1 MTRRAN
7 DGGRTVRTFA
17 LALLCGAGLAAD
29 SPLSAGEY
37 NPVLDIGA
45 QAPAWSDLPGTDGRR
60 HALAD
65 LKDKEVVVVVFTC
78 NSCPVAADYED
89 RLVDFA
95 KSHAG
100 PGSKTAVVAI
110 NVNLIDEDRLPAMQE
125 RAKAKGYPFPYLFD
139 ETQKIAKDYGA
150 GYTPEFFVLDK
161 QRRVAYMGA
170 LDDSTDPAKAKTRH
184 VEQAVAA
191 LLAGRAP
198 AVKET
203 VPIGCRIRFMR
214 KRGGAD

>member
-1 MTRRAN
+1 M
-7 DGGRTVRTFA
+7 RTGAV
-17 LALLCGAGLAAD
+17 ALLCGAGLALGAT
-29 SPLSAGEY
+29 LSAGEY

-45 QAPAWSDLPGTDGRR
+45 PAPAWSDLPGTDGKR

-65 LKDKEVVVVVFTC
+65 LKDKDVVVVVFTC

-110 NVNLIDEDRLPAMQE
+110 NVNLVDEDRLPAMQA
-125 RAKAKGYPFPYLFD
+125 RAKAKSYPFPYLFD

-150 GYTPEFFVLDK
+150 GFTPEFFVLDK

-170 LDDSTDPAKAKTRH
+170 MDDSTDPAKAKVRH

-198 AVKET
+198 TVKET
-203 VPIGCRIRFMR
+203 VPIGCRIRYMR